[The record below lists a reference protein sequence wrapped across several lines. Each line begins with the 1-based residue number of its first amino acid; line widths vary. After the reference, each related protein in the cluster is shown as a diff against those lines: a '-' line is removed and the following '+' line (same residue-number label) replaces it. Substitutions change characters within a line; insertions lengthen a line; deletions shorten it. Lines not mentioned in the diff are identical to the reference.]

1 MLPERGVAVFAFAN
15 RTYAPASRVV
25 REAAGQLVRSR
36 TFPIRPTP
44 VSAELQAVAAAV
56 QRIYAAGDVLAA
68 RDALAMN
75 VLLDR
80 GATQRNAQIAAVK
93 QTIGAC
99 RAANPIRADNAMS
112 RPSHSHVRRA
122 H

>member
-1 MLPERGVAVFAFAN
+1 
-15 RTYAPASRVV
+15 
-25 REAAGQLVRSR
+25 
-36 TFPIRPTP
+36 

-56 QRIYAAGDVLAA
+56 VRIYAAGDVLAA

-112 RPSHSHVRRA
+112 ATITFPCEKGTLRVRVILAPTTPSSLQTLEFMQ
-122 H
+122 